1 MVTRKKAKTA
11 AAPTRVRVR
20 QIRSGIGFEVN
31 QKETLR
37 SLGFKRL
44 NQVVELPDNPAVRGM
59 IYTVRHLVELVE
71 GDA

>member
-1 MVTRKKAKTA
+1 MATRKATKA
-11 AAPTRVRVR
+11 AAARATVKVR

-37 SLGFKRL
+37 SLGFKRM

-71 GDA
+71 GEA

>member
-1 MVTRKKAKTA
+1 MARAKAAGSATLK
-11 AAPTRVRVR
+11 VR
-20 QIRSGIGFEVN
+20 QIRSGIGFDRR

-59 IYTVRHLVELVE
+59 VYAVRHLVEVVPE
-71 GDA
+71 GGR

>member
-1 MVTRKKAKTA
+1 MAAARKGTRKSSST
-11 AAPTRVRVR
+11 VRVR
-20 QIRSGIGFEVN
+20 QIRSGIGFQKN

-59 IYTVRHLVELVE
+59 IYTVRHLVEIVP
-71 GDA
+71 